1 MDGLS
6 SALCSGVSGHLC
18 LSIKSHSSGMNIHGC
33 STQKAEQT
41 WSETTFMF
49 HREYHES
56 RVGSYVGQNPSAP
69 CLLVLH
75 LYNYPDSGHG
85 GLHDISTA
93 MDPSRSSL
101 PPWPSAWQRAML
113 FSHIHKLPLW
123 DLTSSAASWTDESC
137 PALPSPPWEHWTSMK
152 PALTIE
158 WKGLQWTLLS
168 SASWTVCPHRASLPS
183 GQSAMF
189 PISSGQGTN
198 AQPHLCSFSCVTFP
212 IPLPPPTT
220 IHQRGSTCEFLLS
233 FLFSSVQSLS
243 HVRLFATPWIATR
256 QASLSITN
264 SRSLLKPM
272 SIKSMMAS
280 SHLILCCPLLLL
292 PPIPPS
298 IRVFSNEATLRMR
311 WPKYWSFSLSISPSN
326 EHPGLIGCISVTRTQ
341 STETPDKVRSWNKL
355 IKPHWLQPR
364 LAFNPTTPWKA
375 FMSQNLHFL
384 WFLSIQTEMSKHK
397 HLVSCFFLNP
407 SVWELSL

>member
-123 DLTSSAASWTDESC
+123 DLASSAASWTDESC

-198 AQPHLCSFSCVTFP
+198 AQPHLCSSFSCVTFP

-233 FLFSSVQSLS
+233 FLFSSVQFSRSVMSDSLRPHES
-243 HVRLFATPWIATR
+243 QHARPPCPSPTPGVYSNPCPSSRWWHPAISSSVVPFSSCPQSLPASGSFPMRQLFAWGGQSIGVSAW
-256 QASLSITN
+256 ASVL
-264 SRSLLKPM
+264 PM
-272 SIKSMMAS
+272 
-280 SHLILCCPLLLL
+280 
-292 PPIPPS
+292 
-298 IRVFSNEATLRMR
+298 N
-311 WPKYWSFSLSISPSN
+311 
-326 EHPGLIGCISVTRTQ
+326 TQ
-341 STETPDKVRSWNKL
+341 DW
-355 IKPHWLQPR
+355 
-364 LAFNPTTPWKA
+364 
-375 FMSQNLHFL
+375 
-384 WFLSIQTEMSKHK
+384 
-397 HLVSCFFLNP
+397 
-407 SVWELSL
+407 